1 MKCKTM
7 LAIIACLSVSLSA
20 GCSKKAST
28 PKEVLENMAEAMQ
41 DGDSEAFVAC
51 FDATEDQEKLLGA
64 TCEMMSAMI
73 KFEEAMVKE
82 YGEDAVKKSGSK
94 SNFSDFKDDK
104 WLEDLE
110 IKIDGD
116 KATATKKGDKEPMNL
131 VKKDGGWKID
141 AKDMADEKQM
151 KDLDKA
157 LKMFE
162 AMANV
167 TKDATDKIG
176 KDGYTAEKI
185 NKEMGEDMM
194 KAMMANMP
202 KEPIPS

>member
-1 MKCKTM
+1 MKCKTI
-7 LAIIACLSVSLSA
+7 LAVIACLSVSLSA

-28 PKEVLENMAEAMQ
+28 PKEAMENMVKAMR
-41 DGDSEAFVAC
+41 DGDSKAFVAC
-51 FDATEDQEKLLGA
+51 FDATEDQEKVLGA
-64 TCEMMSAMI
+64 MCEMMSAMM
-73 KFEEAMVKE
+73 KFEEAMVDE
-82 YGEDAVKKSGSK
+82 YGEDAVKKGGSTG
-94 SNFSDFKDDK
+94 SLGDFKDDK

-116 KATATKKGDKEPMNL
+116 QATAAKKGEKEPLNL

-141 AKDMADEKQM
+141 AGDMTDENQTKDV
-151 KDLDKA
+151 DKA

-162 AMANV
+162 AMAKV

-185 NKEMGEDMM
+185 NQEMGADMM
-194 KAMMANMP
+194 KALMENAGMP
-202 KEPIPS
+202 SVGG

>member
-1 MKCKTM
+1 MVK
-7 LAIIACLSVSLSA
+7 
-20 GCSKKAST
+20 
-28 PKEVLENMAEAMQ
+28 AMQ

-51 FDATEDQEKLLGA
+51 FDATEDQEKFLGVM
-64 TCEMMSAMI
+64 CEMVSTSI

-82 YGEDAVKKSGSK
+82 YGEDAVNKGGSK
-94 SNFSDFKDDK
+94 SNLDDFKDDK
-104 WLEDLE
+104 WLDDIE

-116 KATATKKGDKEPMNL
+116 KATAIKKGEKEPLNL
-131 VKKDGGWKID
+131 VKKDGGWKIV
-141 AKDMADEKQM
+141 AEDMAGENQM

-162 AMANV
+162 AMIKV

-185 NKEMGEDMM
+185 NKEMGE
-194 KAMMANMP
+194 AMMAAMMAGMQ
-202 KEPIPS
+202 K

>member
-1 MKCKTM
+1 MKCKMM
-7 LAIIACLSVSLSA
+7 LAVIACLSVSLSA

-28 PKEVLENMAEAMQ
+28 PKEALENMAEAIR

-51 FDATEDQEKLLGA
+51 FDATEDQEKFLGVM
-64 TCEMMSAMI
+64 CELTSAMM
-73 KFEEAMVKE
+73 KFEEAMVDE
-82 YGEDAVKKSGSK
+82 YGEDAVKKGGSK
-94 SNFSDFKDDK
+94 SNLDDFKDDK
-104 WLEDLE
+104 WIEDVE

-116 KATATKKGDKEPMNL
+116 KATATKKGQKKPLNL

-141 AKDMADEKQM
+141 AGDMADEKQV

-157 LKMFE
+157 LKMFD
-162 AMANV
+162 AMIKA

-185 NKEMGEDMM
+185 NKEMGEEMM
-194 KAMMANMP
+194 KAMMAGMQ
-202 KEPIPS
+202 K